1 MRLRDAVLATAI
13 AVTSSLAMAS
23 MPFPIPLKE
32 LYAESKSVA
41 VVEVLEG
48 RIVMAGG
55 DTCGARYKGRV
66 VEPVKNA
73 TPGAIIEFGYLP
85 SLKMGGAYLVLLGD
99 FNDVSL
105 PQVPDFL
112 ERCRAALPSAAIMAH
127 WRGALEVVGDTSKPE
142 KRQTWTVRQ
151 PKYVVFPLGTRTTVV
166 EGEKQLWFS
175 DLVKRLVGE
184 Q

>member
-13 AVTSSLAMAS
+13 AVSSFLAMAS

-32 LYAESKSVA
+32 LYAESKAVA

-66 VEPVKNA
+66 VEQVKNA

-99 FNDVSL
+99 FN
-105 PQVPDFL
+105 
-112 ERCRAALPSAAIMAH
+112 E
-127 WRGALEVVGDTSKPE
+127 E
-142 KRQTWTVRQ
+142 
-151 PKYVVFPLGTRTTVV
+151 
-166 EGEKQLWFS
+166 
-175 DLVKRLVGE
+175 
-184 Q
+184 